1 MGLISG
7 FIQILCVYV
16 SGTLIGG
23 GCVHLP
29 LVLFA
34 QVGFSIDQ
42 DLDLLPFDSVND
54 EVWITIHSGGKKWK
68 RL

>member
-1 MGLISG
+1 M
-7 FIQILCVYV
+7 YV

-23 GCVHLP
+23 GCVHL
-29 LVLFA
+29 LFA